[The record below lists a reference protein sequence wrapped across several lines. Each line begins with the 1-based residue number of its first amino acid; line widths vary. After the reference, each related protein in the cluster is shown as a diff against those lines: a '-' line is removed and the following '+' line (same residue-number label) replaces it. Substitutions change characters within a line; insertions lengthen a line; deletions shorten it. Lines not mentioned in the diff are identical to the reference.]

1 MDSVRVLLTSIVDY
15 AGLFPP
21 SGLPMERAVDN
32 YAAYRDHAEAW
43 MLGRLI
49 VPFARID
56 ELERV
61 AAPRFPTDPAAEPWG
76 VSAIVGADLDAEID
90 AIFGFNRRYAG
101 DDGGGRA
108 VIDTIELK
116 ADGPRSIERALR
128 IIPEQLTPFFEAPHD
143 SDLRGLITAIA
154 GTGARAKIRCGGITR
169 DLFPSCE
176 HLADFICVCAAADV
190 AFKATAGLH
199 HPVRAEH
206 ALTYEDG
213 APRGVMH
220 GFLNVFLASAFVRR
234 AGMSRDEAVELLAD
248 DDPAHFAFEDDHARW
263 RDWKMDAARLSSVRE
278 SFAIGFGSCSF
289 EEPVADLRAMGA
301 LA

>member
-1 MDSVRVLLTSIVDY
+1 MDSVRVLLTSIIDY

-21 SGLPMERAVDN
+21 SRLPMERAVAN
-32 YAAYRDHAEAW
+32 YAAYRARPESW
-43 MLGRLI
+43 MLGRII
-49 VPFARID
+49 VPFGRLG
-56 ELERV
+56 EFER
-61 AAPRFPTDPAAEPWG
+61 AAAEHFPADPSREPWG
-76 VSAIVGADLDAEID
+76 ISAIVGEDLDAEID
-90 AIFGFNRRYAG
+90 AIFAFNRKHAG
-101 DDGGGRA
+101 DEGGGRA

-154 GTGARAKIRCGGITR
+154 GTGARAKIRCGGVTA
-169 DLFPSCE
+169 DLFPSAE
-176 HLADFICVCAAADV
+176 YLADFITVCAAADV

-206 ALTYEDG
+206 PLTYEDD
-213 APRGVMH
+213 APTGVMH

-234 AGMSRDEAVELLAD
+234 AGMSRDEAIEVLTDE
-248 DDPAHFAFEDDHARW
+248 DPSHFAFEDDSARW
-263 RDWKMDAARLSSVRE
+263 RDWKLDVARLSSVRE

-289 EEPVADLRAMGA
+289 EEPVADLKEMGA
-301 LA
+301 IA